1 MTFMNVYFVF
11 IVETKAVVT
20 FEGKQESVIRLGQ
33 VKLAR

>member
-20 FEGKQESVIRLGQ
+20 FEGKESVIRLGQ